1 MPKISII
8 MPCYFSEENIAETTE
23 ILIGNEALF
32 PDDVEFEYVFVDDDS
47 RDNTF
52 AEIMKFYDQYPH
64 KTKVVKL
71 AKNAGSYHALLAGM
85 NYATGDCNIMLAP
98 DLQDPPELIPK
109 MYEHWRKGVKFVV
122 ANRVGR
128 EESFF
133 QSFLSNIYHFL
144 IRTLALKDV
153 PEGGF
158 DLILFDKQLREEIV
172 KINEPNTNIIYLL
185 AWLDFDYVAIPYI
198 RRKRE
203 KGKSMWTFKKKF
215 NLFINSL
222 VSFTNIPL
230 RISLFAGVAV
240 LLFSF
245 VYFIM
250 LLSGVTLFSS
260 LMPQFDWLALFFM
273 FFAGIIMVFLGIL
286 GEYMW
291 KAIEE
296 SRNRPTF
303 IIDKVIQNKP
313 ESQSGINRAANY

>member
-1 MPKISII
+1 
-8 MPCYFSEENIAETTE
+8 MPCYFNAENLPETS
-23 ILIGNEALF
+23 EALIANELLF
-32 PDDVEFEYVFVDDDS
+32 PADVEFEYVFVDDDS

-52 AEIMKFYDQYPH
+52 QEIMKFYDRFPE

-85 NYATGDCNIMLAP
+85 NYATGDCNVMLAP

-109 MYEHWRKGVKFVV
+109 MYEHWLKGTKFVV
-122 ANRVGR
+122 ANRIGR
-128 EESFF
+128 DESFL
-133 QSFLSNIYHFL
+133 QSFISNIYHFL
-144 IRTLALKDV
+144 IRTLALRDV

-222 VSFTNIPL
+222 VSFTNVPL
-230 RISLFAGVAV
+230 RISLFSGLAV
-240 LLFSF
+240 MLLAF
-245 VYFIM
+245 VY
-250 LLSGVTLFSS
+250 LLVLIFGGSVFSS
-260 LMPQFDWLALFFM
+260 QLPQFDWLALMFM
-273 FFAGIIMVFLGIL
+273 AFSGVMMLFLGIL

-296 SRNRPTF
+296 ARNRPTF
-303 IIDKVIQNKP
+303 IIDKVIQNTPHAKSDTVP
-313 ESQSGINRAANY
+313 GNKAS

>member
-1 MPKISII
+1 
-8 MPCYFSEENIAETTE
+8 
-23 ILIGNEALF
+23 
-32 PDDVEFEYVFVDDDS
+32 
-47 RDNTF
+47 
-52 AEIMKFYDQYPH
+52 
-64 KTKVVKL
+64 
-71 AKNAGSYHALLAGM
+71 
-85 NYATGDCNIMLAP
+85 
-98 DLQDPPELIPK
+98 

-128 EESFF
+128 DESFF

-215 NLFINSL
+215 NLFLNSL

-230 RISLFAGVAV
+230 RFSLFTGLLV
-240 LLFSF
+240 LLCSF
-245 VYFIM
+245 IYFV
-250 LLSGVTLFSS
+250 LLLNGVSIFSS
-260 LMPQFDWLALFFM
+260 LMPQFDWLALMFM
-273 FFAGIIMVFLGIL
+273 SFSGVMMVFLGIL

-303 IIDKVIQNKP
+303 IIDKVIQNKSD
-313 ESQSGINRAANY
+313 SQGEINNGTNY